1 MSVNITK
8 NSDVHHSE
16 ELSFTDFKVKILT
29 KNMIT
34 VWMISFAW
42 ELCVWNQVLESLYL
56 RQSINIIDKLL
67 ALAKDLSQLLIIS
80 IFFLITFNFQFHSN
94 YSVSLC

>member
-8 NSDVHHSE
+8 NSDFHHSE

-34 VWMISFAW
+34 VWMIFFAW
-42 ELCVWNQVLESLYL
+42 ELYVWNLVLESLYL
-56 RQSINIIDKLL
+56 RQSVNIIDKLL

-80 IFFLITFNFQFHSN
+80 IFFSDHF
-94 YSVSLC
+94 